1 MYHLE
6 NGFADPTSNTP
17 LLSLLLQG
25 IKRTSAPSKSVPR
38 KPITTSTLRSLKSSL
53 KSADIPH
60 SHYLLYWAAFSLAF
74 YGFLRVGE
82 YTAPTRFSTNARTLL
97 ARHLLLAADSLTISL
112 PSSKTSQFAP
122 PAPIHIGATS
132 SSMCPVQAM
141 RRFLRSRRAPLSAP
155 LFVFPDG
162 SFLSSR
168 LVSTTLK
175 WALLQA
181 GEDPTAYSSH
191 SLRIGAATTA
201 AAAGLPDHL
210 IQKLGRWRSGAY
222 KSYIRPQ
229 PDQLQSS
236 SVTISRGF

>member
-1 MYHLE
+1 MLRD
-6 NGFADPTSNTP
+6 FSTSSTFVDSTISLLYQLLNSHSDSSVRSTVRMCHTP
-17 LLSLLLQG
+17 LSVFTCHPFACTILRTGLLILLATPSYCPYCCKG

-38 KPITTSTLRSLKSSL
+38 KPITTSTLGSLKSSL

-112 PSSKTSQFAP
+112 PSSKASQFAP

-141 RRFLRSRRAPLSAP
+141 RRFLRSRRAHCQHLCSFSLMAP
-155 LFVFPDG
+155 FCHHG
-162 SFLSSR
+162 
-168 LVSTTLK
+168 
-175 WALLQA
+175 
-181 GEDPTAYSSH
+181 
-191 SLRIGAATTA
+191 
-201 AAAGLPDHL
+201 
-210 IQKLGRWRSGAY
+210 
-222 KSYIRPQ
+222 
-229 PDQLQSS
+229 
-236 SVTISRGF
+236 